1 MTGPRIRADIEAIP
15 AYKAGQPPRIA
26 PGVTSYKLSSNEN
39 HFPPLPGVLDAVTAE
54 IEEIHRYPDFASR
67 ALIAAL
73 AERFNVP
80 EEHLS
85 VGTGSVAL
93 VQQLMQITTLPG
105 DSVVFGWRA
114 FESYPIMTGIQGATA
129 RKIPLDSND
138 RHDLPAM
145 LEAIDSTTRIVYVCN
160 PNNPTST
167 AVHEPSLRTFI
178 ESVPPDVVVVLD
190 EAYRE
195 FVDPGAIPDGLDF
208 YRTHPNVAVLRTF
221 SKAYGLA
228 GLRVGFCIAQDEITT
243 AMRKVQLPFGV
254 SSVAQAAAVAAL
266 NHEPDMMERV
276 VMIREERARI
286 DSGLR
291 AIGLN
296 PAESEANFLWLRL
309 GENAMDFAEACEVAG
324 LAVRPFPG
332 EGVRI
337 TIGEPLA
344 NSRLLEIAQEWMDRH

>member
-1 MTGPRIRADIEAIP
+1 MEAV
-15 AYKAGQPPRIA
+15 A
-26 PGVTSYKLSSNEN
+26 
-39 HFPPLPGVLDAVTAE
+39 AE
-54 IEEIHRYPDFASR
+54 IAEVHRYPDFASR
-67 ALIAAL
+67 ALIAGL
-73 AERFNVP
+73 AERFDVP
-80 EEHLS
+80 EAHLN

-129 RKIPLDSND
+129 RKIPLDSAD

-167 AVHEPSLRTFI
+167 AVDEASLRDFV
-178 ESVPPDVVVVLD
+178 ESVPPDVVVVID

-195 FVDPGAIPDGLDF
+195 FVDPGAIPDGVSF
-208 YRTHPNVAVLRTF
+208 YRSHSNVAVLRTF

-228 GLRVGFCIAQDEITT
+228 GLRIGFCIAQDEIS
-243 AMRKVQLPFGV
+243 AALRKVQLPFGV

-266 NHEPDMMERV
+266 DHETEMIQRV
-276 VMIREERARI
+276 AMIREERTRI
-286 DSGLR
+286 DAGLR
-291 AIGLN
+291 AIGFS

-309 GENAMDFAEACEVAG
+309 GEKTMSFAEACEVAG

-337 TIGEPLA
+337 TIGEPAA
-344 NSRLLEIAQEWMDRH
+344 NSRLLEIAQEWVRRS